1 MKNRITVTVNGVP
14 TTVSEGTWLCE
25 VTGGELPCGGHG
37 KCGKCRVTVR
47 GTVSPLT
54 AEEQQFLSPAE
65 LAAGVRLSCLVRVLG
80 DCEVTTEQT
89 GARAQI
95 VVGGALPRF
104 DLAPSFAEHGVA
116 IDVGTTTLAAT
127 LYHASGKP
135 LASTSCINPQAKWGA
150 DVISRIEAALAGDA
164 KALAGAIRVAID
176 KMIGELVASAN
187 VNAKEIGDVVITGNT
202 VMLSLL
208 VEETVEP
215 LSHAPFA
222 ATRLFGETLTADELD
237 LTSLSPNTTVYLPP
251 CISAFVGADTTCAIL
266 ATDLTKKNNALLV
279 DIGTN
284 GEIAL
289 LSEGGLTVTSTAA
302 GPAFEGF
309 GISCGMRGEEGA
321 IDKVTLVNGTL
332 HPHVI
337 GGGTPKGICG
347 SGLVDAVACMLD
359 CEVLDESGFLEED
372 PYPLADG
379 ISLKGED
386 IRALQLAKSAIHA
399 GIMTLIDEK
408 GLTLTDI
415 KTLFIA
421 GGFGN
426 YLNARNAKRIGL
438 LPNEPTMIPQAVG
451 NAALDGAAMLLLNQD
466 LRRSAEK
473 IAREATV
480 LSLSTN
486 KRFVDYYIE
495 GMQF

>member
-37 KCGKCRVTVR
+37 KCGKCRVTVK
-47 GTVSPLT
+47 GAVSPPT
-54 AEEQQFLSPAE
+54 TEEQQFLSPAE
-65 LAAGVRLSCLVRVLG
+65 LAAGVRLACLVRVLG
-80 DCEVTTEQT
+80 DCEITTEQK

-95 VVGGALPRF
+95 VVCGALPRF
-104 DLAPSFAEHGVA
+104 DLDPLFPEHGVA

-127 LYHASGKP
+127 LYHVSGKP
-135 LASTSCINPQAKWGA
+135 LASTSRINVQAKWGA
-150 DVISRIEAALAGDA
+150 DVISRIEAALGGDA
-164 KALAGAIRVAID
+164 KALAEAIRGAINE
-176 KMIGELVASAN
+176 MIGELAASAGIDPQT
-187 VNAKEIGDVVITGNT
+187 IGDVVITGNT

-208 VEETVEP
+208 TEKSVDP

-222 ATRLFGETLTADELD
+222 ATHLFGEVLTAGALD
-237 LTSLSPNTTVYLPP
+237 LTSLSPSTTVYLPP

-289 LSEGGLTVTSTAA
+289 LNEGGLTVTSTAA

-408 GLTLTDI
+408 GLTLADI
-415 KTLFIA
+415 GTLFIA

-426 YLNARNAKRIGL
+426 YLNQRNAKRIGL
-438 LPNEPTMIPQAVG
+438 LPNEPTLNKEAVG
-451 NAALDGAAMLLLNQD
+451 NAALGGAAMLLLNQD
-466 LRRSAEK
+466 LRLVAAK
-473 IAREATV
+473 IAGEATV

-486 KRFVDYYIE
+486 KKFVNYYIE
-495 GMQF
+495 GMLF